1 MNSSRLRHLPNTIS
15 VFRLVLVPVFA
26 LLYLSGLKSGH
37 LLAGLVFLL
46 AAFSDIA
53 DGYIA
58 RRFAFTSALG
68 HVLDPLAD
76 KCMQCT
82 AAICLSVDGV
92 IPPWL
97 AVILVCKELLLM
109 FGSCILFRRYTDCI
123 PANVFGKAA
132 SFLIFALIAFY
143 VLFPDVFREGAVW
156 LFLAAAVL
164 GFVAFTV
171 YTVRGIR
178 ILRTDTL
185 PSAQSVRRSAAPHNN
200 SEVN

>member
-1 MNSSRLRHLPNTIS
+1 MKHSNLRHLPNLIS
-15 VFRLVLVPVFA
+15 VFRLFLVPVFA
-26 LLYLSGLKSGH
+26 ILYFSDLKSGH
-37 LLAGLVFLL
+37 LMAGFVFLF
-46 AAFSDIA
+46 AAVSDIL

-58 RRFAFTSALG
+58 RRFDLISALG
-68 HVLDPLAD
+68 HILDPLAD

-82 AAICLSVDGV
+82 AAICLSIDGI
-92 IPPWL
+92 IPLWL

-143 VLFPDVFREGAVW
+143 VLFPDIFREGAVW
-156 LFLAAAVL
+156 LFLAAAVMGL
-164 GFVAFTV
+164 VAFTV

-178 ILRTDTL
+178 ILRSDAL